1 MIYTQCKKREKKNTN
16 RERKKNKPKTT
27 TKLLPSPLSNMHTLL
42 WQLKNPKQNTNHG
55 YSNYSLKYILGSLLI
70 LLWFCYEITF
80 SLHYFSVLW
89 INRITTKKSTLWV
102 SVTLSLGK
110 LHIIKIKYVPSLL
123 QLMKNEL
130 NSLNKWLERSYKWL
144 WKIFNKMTHCPFTPA

>member
-1 MIYTQCKKREKKNTN
+1 M
-16 RERKKNKPKTT
+16 
-27 TKLLPSPLSNMHTLL
+27 SNMHTLL
-42 WQLKNPKQNTNHG
+42 WQLKNPKQNKTQNHV
-55 YSNYSLKYILGSLLI
+55 YSKYSLKYILGFLLI

-89 INRITTKKSTLWV
+89 ISSLHQILQHQKSFNTDSDRINNRKSTLWV

-123 QLMKNEL
+123 QLVKNKL
-130 NSLNKWLERSYKWL
+130 NSFNKWLERSYKWL
-144 WKIFNKMTHCPFTPA
+144 